1 MTYVLTIQ
9 KVKDYDK
16 WKQVFDEHGEVR
28 KNKGSKGAIIYR
40 NSKDPN
46 QLVIITEFDNLEKAK
61 NFSMS
66 EDLKITMKK
75 AGVMGRPELHYL
87 EQIEKTEH

>member
-16 WKQVFDEHGEVR
+16 WKQVFDEHEEVR

-40 NSKDPN
+40 NSNDPK

-66 EDLKITMKK
+66 DDLKITMKK
-75 AGVMGRPELHYL
+75 AGVMGLPELHYL
-87 EQIEKTEH
+87 EQLEKIEY